1 MSVLHTG
8 NRFFLVPFI
17 CPFLS
22 NQSSSCIFI
31 PIILLILAREVRLSG
46 RFSDVTLASEDGH
59 KVTSLVYMTCQPS
72 SLPQVPC
79 HKVILCSSSPH
90 LFSLLSS
97 PHTSPVVLPGI
108 KIQLLETILD
118 FIYHGEV
125 IIITIIVFITAIL
138 ISTVIG
144 TFVIFT
150 IMTLCIWQ
158 VEVAKPD
165 LYSFLAMGEKLQLKG
180 LVKPTKE
187 ETTAPKDKEEEV
199 APKEKEEM
207 VSLKNEKIK
216 TETEVTASVGEDVYS
231 FIEKNGKVWTC
242 LKCGKTASSWN
253 ERSNLKKHVL
263 IHQVGKVLRCTICGK
278 ESKTQNGLGQHTVK
292 HHSSV
297 KASSAGQEQLVVDK
311 TEDEGETVGAA
322 EEYEDALKDLEE
334 EVEDTYNKEVEDTFN
349 KEVEDT
355 YNKEVGD
362 TYNKEV
368 EDTYNM
374 KTSKVNMSMGSQM
387 NKTANG
393 EEWKQKVDSL
403 IEKVGN
409 FWRCVECGKTA
420 EEPRD
425 RYKLKAHVEKH
436 LTGIVH
442 TCELCGH
449 KSPTST
455 ALGQHKHKKHREELQ
470 RIMKAVM
477 KYKCKFCGKGSR
489 TRKGLERHRYKNHKN
504 EPKPKVED
512 EEKPFKCQICGKG
525 SRSKKGLENHTYK
538 NHKNELR
545 PIVEDEEKP
554 FKCQICGKGSR
565 SKKGLEGHTYK
576 NHKNALRS
584 KVEEENKPF
593 KCKIC
598 GKGSISEK
606 GRAGHMFKRHR
617 GTTFV
622 EGKYKCDVCDKGS
635 KTNKGMEQ
643 HKYKYHNKNGRYFG
657 EKTSR
662 RSLTGSEEKGVTTKQ
677 ESYIEC
683 HEEALAEEI
692 SVQIERMKEEVERLK
707 EQTKDISL
715 EKLENYQQENIS
727 YEDGAQIEDK
737 LLVEERLVEE
747 DSTLQEE
754 RLLEENT
761 VLEEVDIEVEDSE
774 FNGLDLVELHQ
785 KSVSLCVRDG
795 DTWTC
800 TKCGRKAEDKYKH
813 NLFRHAEVH
822 LEGLTFPCNECPKIS
837 RSSSGLYQH
846 KAKVH
851 TKGKV
856 ASPYNCAICGRGSK
870 TSKGLEIHRYKYHKA
885 VVQSA
890 E

>member
-1 MSVLHTG
+1 M
-8 NRFFLVPFI
+8 
-17 CPFLS
+17 
-22 NQSSSCIFI
+22 
-31 PIILLILAREVRLSG
+31 
-46 RFSDVTLASEDGH
+46 
-59 KVTSLVYMTCQPS
+59 
-72 SLPQVPC
+72 
-79 HKVILCSSSPH
+79 
-90 LFSLLSS
+90 
-97 PHTSPVVLPGI
+97 
-108 KIQLLETILD
+108 
-118 FIYHGEV
+118 
-125 IIITIIVFITAIL
+125 
-138 ISTVIG
+138 
-144 TFVIFT
+144 
-150 IMTLCIWQ
+150 
-158 VEVAKPD
+158 AKPD

-180 LVKPTKE
+180 LVKPTREKE
-187 ETTAPKDKEEEV
+187 ETAAQKEKESKVAHKEKEEIVARKEKEETAAPKEKEEVV
-199 APKEKEEM
+199 APKEKEGI
-207 VSLKNEKIK
+207 VSFDKEKIK
-216 TETEVTASVGEDVYS
+216 TETEVTASVGEDVDS
-231 FIEKNGKVWTC
+231 LIEKNGKVWTC

-263 IHQVGKVLRCTICGK
+263 IHQDGKVFRCTTCGK
-278 ESKTQNGLGQHTVK
+278 ESKTQNGLDQHIVK

-297 KASSAGQEQLVVDK
+297 KASSAGKEQLVVDK
-311 TEDEGETVGAA
+311 TEDEGETLAA
-322 EEYEDALKDLEE
+322 VEEYEDALEDLEE
-334 EVEDTYNKEVEDTFN
+334 EVEDTYNKETPKV
-349 KEVEDT
+349 
-355 YNKEVGD
+355 Y
-362 TYNKEV
+362 
-368 EDTYNM
+368 
-374 KTSKVNMSMGSQM
+374 TSLGSKM
-387 NKTANG
+387 NKTAKD
-393 EEWKQKVDSL
+393 EEWKQQVDSL

-425 RYKLKAHVEKH
+425 RYKLKAHVETH
-436 LTGIVH
+436 LAGIVH

-470 RIMKAVM
+470 RIMKAAM

-504 EPKPKVED
+504 ESRPKVED

-525 SRSKKGLENHTYK
+525 SRSKKGLEGHTYK

-545 PIVEDEEKP
+545 PKVEDEEKP

-584 KVEEENKPF
+584 KVEEEHKPF

-606 GRAGHMFKRHR
+606 GRTGHMFKRHR
-617 GTTFV
+617 GKTSE
-622 EGKYKCDVCDKGS
+622 EGKYKCHVCDKGS
-635 KTNKGMEQ
+635 KTAKGREQ
-643 HKYKYHNKNGRYFG
+643 HMYNYHNKNGRYFG
-657 EKTSR
+657 EKTSL
-662 RSLTGSEEKGVTTKQ
+662 RSLTGSEDKCVTTKE
-677 ESYIEC
+677 ESYVEG
-683 HEEALAEEI
+683 HQAALAEEI

-715 EKLENYQQENIS
+715 EEFKSDPEVNIS
-727 YEDGAQIEDK
+727 EEDAMQLEDK
-737 LLVEERLVEE
+737 LLEEDRLVEE
-747 DSTLQEE
+747 DITLQEE

-761 VLEEVDIEVEDSE
+761 VVQEDDNESS
-774 FNGLDLVELHQ
+774 LDLAELHQ
-785 KSVSLCVRDG
+785 KSVSLCVREG

-822 LEGLTFPCNECPKIS
+822 LEGLTFPCNECRKIS

-851 TKGKV
+851 TQGKV

-885 VVQSA
+885 VQAA

>member
-8 NRFFLVPFI
+8 NWYFLVPFI
-17 CPFLS
+17 CPFLF
-22 NQSSSCIFI
+22 NPSCISCMF
-31 PIILLILAREVRLSG
+31 IILLILARELRRSG
-46 RFSDVTLASEDGH
+46 QFSDVTLASEDGH
-59 KVTSLVYMTCQPS
+59 KVTSLLYMTCQPS
-72 SLPQVPC
+72 SLPQIPC
-79 HKVILCSSSPH
+79 HKVVICSSSPH

-125 IIITIIVFITAIL
+125 IIITIIVFITAIF

-150 IMTLCIWQ
+150 IMTLYIWQ

-187 ETTAPKDKEEEV
+187 ETTAPKDKEEVVAPKEKEKIV

-216 TETEVTASVGEDVYS
+216 TETEVTASFGEDVYS

-242 LKCGKTASSWN
+242 LKCGKTARSWN

-263 IHQVGKVLRCTICGK
+263 IHQVGKVFRCNICGK
-278 ESKTQNGLGQHTVK
+278 ESKTQNGLDQHTVK

-297 KASSAGQEQLVVDK
+297 KASIAGQEQLVVHK

-322 EEYEDALKDLEE
+322 EEYEDTLKDLEE
-334 EVEDTYNKEVEDTFN
+334 EVEDTYNKELEDTLNKEVEDAYN
-349 KEVEDT
+349 KEVDDTYNTEVEDT
-355 YNKEVGD
+355 YNKE
-362 TYNKEV
+362 TA
-368 EDTYNM
+368 
-374 KTSKVNMSMGSQM
+374 KVNTSLGSQM

-436 LTGIVH
+436 LAGIVH

-477 KYKCKFCGKGSR
+477 KYKCTFCGKGSR

-504 EPKPKVED
+504 EPKPK
-512 EEKPFKCQICGKG
+512 
-525 SRSKKGLENHTYK
+525 
-538 NHKNELR
+538 
-545 PIVEDEEKP
+545 VEDEEKP

-606 GRAGHMFKRHR
+606 GRTGHMFKRHR

-635 KTNKGMEQ
+635 KTDKGREQ
-643 HKYKYHNKNGRYFG
+643 HKYKYHNKNGRYFR
-657 EKTSR
+657 EKTSS
-662 RSLTGSEEKGVTTKQ
+662 RSLTGSEEKCVTTKQ

-715 EKLENYQQENIS
+715 EELENYQQENIS
-727 YEDGAQIEDK
+727 DEDGAQIEDK
-737 LLVEERLVEE
+737 LLEEERLVEE

-761 VLEEVDIEVEDSE
+761 VLEEDDIEVEDSE